1 MNHRQPNLPRALK
14 RFFSEYL
21 PQQRGCSPHTLRAYR
36 DALRLFLVYL
46 RERKQ
51 VAPEALAVED
61 LSAGTIM
68 DFLNDLQA
76 SRRNSADTRNARL
89 AALRCF
95 VKYLLWVEPTLAGD
109 LQGVL
114 AIPIKRTIRPALDF
128 LTREEMEAILE
139 APDAATW
146 SGKRDRALFALM
158 YNTGAR
164 VSEIVGAKVA
174 DVTLSPHG
182 ALRLHG
188 KGRKDRAVP
197 LWKQTVKTLDRWIAG
212 NHLREEEALFA
223 NARGAPLT
231 RSGVEKRLRD
241 AVRKANAQCP
251 SLKSKRISP
260 HTLRHTTAMHLLQ
273 SGVDITLIALWLGHE
288 SIQTTHIYMTTD
300 LEMKEKALQALQPS
314 SGGAFRFRPKA
325 ALMSFLESL

>member
-1 MNHRQPNLPRALK
+1 
-14 RFFSEYL
+14 
-21 PQQRGCSPHTLRAYR
+21 
-36 DALRLFLVYL
+36 VYL
-46 RERKQ
+46 QERRQ
-51 VAPEALAVED
+51 VAPEALAVKD

-76 SRRNSADTRNARL
+76 SRHNGADTRNARL

-95 VKYLLWVEPTLAGD
+95 VKYLLWVEPILAGD

-114 AIPIKRTIRPALDF
+114 AIPVKRTVRPILDF
-128 LTREEMEAILE
+128 LTREEVEAILE
-139 APDAATW
+139 APDATTW

-164 VSEIVGAKVA
+164 VSEIIGVKAS
-174 DVTLSPHG
+174 DVILTAHG

-188 KGRKDRAVP
+188 KGRKSRVVP
-197 LWKQTVKTLDRWIAG
+197 LWKQTIKILRTWIVG
-212 NHLREEEALFA
+212 NHLREEQALFA

-231 RSGVEKRLRD
+231 RSGVEKRLRE
-241 AVRKANAQCP
+241 AVQKASARCP
-251 SLKSKRISP
+251 SLKSKHISP

-288 SIQTTHIYMTTD
+288 SIETTHVYMTTD
-300 LEMKEKALQALQPS
+300 LAMKERALQTLQPPA
-314 SGGAFRFRPKA
+314 GGGFRFRPKA
-325 ALMSFLESL
+325 ALLSFLESL